1 MTWGTLYAQ
10 LAGVNRHSTSLGKV
24 WLSVLFIFRV
34 TVLVLA
40 AESVWGDEQSDFVCN
55 TLQPGCENVCY
66 DHFFPVSHIRLWCLQ
81 LVFVSTPALLVAM
94 YVAYRHHGDKRQ
106 ILQQGSVGGRCR
118 SDKAQVAQEAELES
132 LRRRRLPIAGPL
144 WWTYACSLVFRLLFE
159 GGFMYALYVLYDG
172 FQMPRLVQCDQW
184 PCPNVVDCFVSRP
197 TEKTVFTVFMAAS
210 SCVCMALNM
219 AELAYLVAKAIARC
233 PSSRRR
239 GGKQKEKGSNCSSTS
254 SKDKTLQQNKKN
266 EKLLSS
272 SSSGS
277 TCSKAV

>member
-94 YVAYRHHGDKRQ
+94 YVAYRNHGDKRQ
-106 ILQQGSVGGRCR
+106 VLQQGSVGGRCR
-118 SDKAQVAQEAELES
+118 SDKAQAAQEAELES

-159 GGFMYALYVLYDG
+159 GGFMYVL
-172 FQMPRLVQCDQW
+172 C
-184 PCPNVVDCFVSRP
+184 
-197 TEKTVFTVFMAAS
+197 
-210 SCVCMALNM
+210 
-219 AELAYLVAKAIARC
+219 
-233 PSSRRR
+233 
-239 GGKQKEKGSNCSSTS
+239 
-254 SKDKTLQQNKKN
+254 
-266 EKLLSS
+266 
-272 SSSGS
+272 
-277 TCSKAV
+277 

>member
-94 YVAYRHHGDKRQ
+94 YVAYRNHGDKR
-106 ILQQGSVGGRCR
+106 
-118 SDKAQVAQEAELES
+118 QEAELES

-219 AELAYLVAKAIARC
+219 AELAYLVAKAIAWC

-239 GGKQKEKGSNCSSTS
+239 GGKQKGKGANCSSTS
-254 SKDKTLQQNKKN
+254 SKDKTAQQNKKN